1 MEYILNA
8 ALVFFTGL
16 LVWATVKLA
25 NHTRA
30 LSKLTEALVSIER
43 SRDERDAKEK
53 LLSEL
58 RMGLA
63 AAESV
68 QAIRPNDFATNLARE
83 DLFPKDDVNAI
94 ETLQAVSAH
103 IEDPDTRVSL
113 RALCSMF
120 DNKRREKADY
130 YPGKEN
136 LLNHLETIQNRIQW
150 SIDKWRRTISGAG

>member
-8 ALVFFTGL
+8 ALVLFTGL

-30 LSKLTEALVSIER
+30 LSKLTESLVSIER

-58 RMGLA
+58 RTALD

-68 QAIRPNDFATNLARE
+68 QAIRPNDFATDLSKE
-83 DLFPKDDVNAI
+83 DSFPEDDVRVI
-94 ETLQAVSAH
+94 ETLQATSVH
-103 IEDPDTRVSL
+103 IEDPDTLVSL

-120 DNKRREKADY
+120 DHKRREKAAY

-136 LLNHLETIQNRIQW
+136 LLKHLETVQNRIQW
-150 SIDKWRRTISGAG
+150 SVDKWRRTISGGG